1 MNKRFN
7 YFIFSIIFLL
17 IGVSIY
23 YHFQKDTLVY
33 ENYLGI
39 IKNNN
44 KQSYLANWLPDL
56 CWELS
61 LLFMLGSFWG
71 NWKLV
76 PKLIKGLTLM
86 VVIGLEILQMN
97 GLIPGTGDIY
107 DILVYFIGF
116 TIFTII
122 F

>member
-33 ENYLGI
+33 ENYFGI

-76 PKLIKGLTLM
+76 PKLVKGLTLM

-97 GLIPGTGDIY
+97 GLIPGTGDIN

>member
-33 ENYLGI
+33 ENYFGI

>member
-23 YHFQKDTLVY
+23 YYFQKDTLVY
-33 ENYLGI
+33 ENYFGI